1 MTERYDNLDV
11 CVEDGTREA
20 LVYQYPY
27 YRQLSEL
34 RVLKARVHCHNGDLE
49 DAARQLA
56 FALVDAIYFNRF
68 QCEKVADQVSE
79 AISCSDAL
87 KKGLLRMGRQL
98 VEYFKERI
106 RRDRHARELSKNQE
120 ELINDVTTWLN
131 KLRKNPTTRCLKRAK
146 KDIQYLVN
154 DADLYPL

>member
-11 CVEDGTREA
+11 CVEDGTARSTRLPISLLSA
-20 LVYQYPY
+20 T
-27 YRQLSEL
+27 SEL

-68 QCEKVADQVSE
+68 RCEKVADQVSE
-79 AISCSDAL
+79 AIRLRDAL
-87 KKGLLRMGRQL
+87 KKGLSTEWGRQL

-106 RRDRHARELSKNQE
+106 RRDRHARELSK
-120 ELINDVTTWLN
+120 T
-131 KLRKNPTTRCLKRAK
+131 RKSSSMM
-146 KDIQYLVN
+146 
-154 DADLYPL
+154 